1 MSRFTKNW
9 PSEVILKKIQ
19 LFIDKY
25 AGIDSRGNI
34 RYSFF
39 DFKTRVA
46 QKKVLSRKES
56 IKIFYELYGN

>member
-1 MSRFTKNW
+1 MSKFTRNW
-9 PSEVILKKIQ
+9 PTEVILKKIQ

-39 DFKTRVA
+39 DFKTRKA
-46 QKKVLSRKES
+46 TKKILRRSES
-56 IKIFYELYGN
+56 IRIFNELYGN